1 MASSSFIL
9 LNHKSMWQ
17 QQQKDTVIVK
27 LSLLMAIATSS
38 IVANCLI
45 SSPIQAE
52 SKNRTLDFTLPEKV
66 ETGTVIKIDG
76 SRNSE
81 LVNQTL
87 KKDFEQQF
95 TGTKVEISTNDNQ
108 ESIKAVLD
116 GKRDLASLGRE
127 LTAEEKSEGL
137 KQVLVHREKIAI
149 IVGIN
154 NPFYGSLTTEKFAKI
169 FQGEITDW
177 SELGNTQGK
186 IRFIDRPSNSD
197 IRNSFSQ
204 YPAFKSGQLLT
215 GVNAVQIPEDNT
227 INIIKELGK
236 DGISYALANQISK
249 LPDVRVLKVQDHL
262 PNNSEYPFYQ
272 SFVYVYKENPSPK
285 VRDFLGFILAK
296 PGKDSIKAAKEAEA
310 VAVAVRS
317 IQTVSRPIANASTG
331 DSAVSEGPL
340 TMPTTLVTP
349 QPGGEIQLVNFF
361 NNPSM
366 ITKNTRFLLLL
377 PLFVIAGLSSFLP
390 LLWRRK
396 KRLSKEVQSFS
407 NSETDSIPDK
417 IITLPDSGVFASII
431 NNNGNS
437 NGNSTNH
444 YQKNNPQEITAISNI
459 AVIDVPQT
467 NSPRN
472 QITELSELSEI
483 DLDDELVWNTEDP
496 VIVVNS
502 YFPQIPNIHQ
512 YPINVNI
519 NTDEF
524 TDTSLDLAETPAT
537 RSHAITSLS
546 ELLGIAPTPVKSED
560 LNAILKPV
568 KNPPQNQDLSSNLPS
583 ELGEA
588 LNAITSPI
596 TAKTVATEEE
606 ISPIPLYPLDI
617 NEPVATE
624 SDVET
629 LVTEE
634 EISPIPL
641 YPLDINEAI
650 ATELD
655 VETVVTEEEISLTP
669 LYPTDINE
677 AIATELD
684 VEIETGTNIYP
695 VNVTGNTRIILTP
708 RTPKWAWLSW
718 YISNDHQQILHNQGF
733 SILAVRLYDVTN
745 LDLSYQRPRFLQQYE
760 CETATSNRYVPI
772 PSGERDYMTEIG
784 YVNHDNQWLC
794 LARSGIVRIFSR
806 PTTNFWVIVDTELVL
821 HGATEEGA
829 NISINGQKVKV
840 NPDGT
845 FKLTV
850 PFVDNLVDY
859 QITATSANIEHTKTI
874 DKRFFQEEYEG

>member
-1 MASSSFIL
+1 
-9 LNHKSMWQ
+9 MWQ

-52 SKNRTLDFTLPEKV
+52 SKNRTPDFTLPEKV
-66 ETGTVIKIDG
+66 ETGTVIKIEG

-95 TGTKVEISTNDNQ
+95 TGTKVEISTNGNQ

-296 PGKDSIKAAKEAEA
+296 PGKDSIKAAKKAEA

-512 YPINVNI
+512 YPIDVNI

-596 TAKTVATEEE
+596 TAKTV
-606 ISPIPLYPLDI
+606 
-617 NEPVATE
+617 
-624 SDVET
+624 
-629 LVTEE
+629 VTEE
-634 EISPIPL
+634 EISPTPL

-669 LYPTDINE
+669 LYPPDINE

-806 PTTNFWVIVDTELVL
+806 PTTDFWVIVDTELVL

-874 DKRFFQEEYEG
+874 DKKFFQEEYEG

>member
-1 MASSSFIL
+1 
-9 LNHKSMWQ
+9 MWQ

-512 YPINVNI
+512 YPIDVNI

-629 LVTEE
+629 VVTEE

>member
-1 MASSSFIL
+1 
-9 LNHKSMWQ
+9 MWQ

-52 SKNRTLDFTLPEKV
+52 SKNRTPDFTLPEKV
-66 ETGTVIKIDG
+66 ETGTVIKIEG

-95 TGTKVEISTNDNQ
+95 TGTKVEISINDNQ

-512 YPINVNI
+512 YPIDVNI

-568 KNPPQNQDLSSNLPS
+568 NNPPQNQDLSSNLPS

-606 ISPIPLYPLDI
+606 ISP
-617 NEPVATE
+617 T
-624 SDVET
+624 
-629 LVTEE
+629 
-634 EISPIPL
+634 PL

-806 PTTNFWVIVDTELVL
+806 PTTDFWVIVDTELVL

-874 DKRFFQEEYEG
+874 DKKFFQEEYEG

>member
-1 MASSSFIL
+1 
-9 LNHKSMWQ
+9 MWQ

-512 YPINVNI
+512 YPIDVNI

-524 TDTSLDLAETPAT
+524 TDTSLDLVEPPAT

-596 TAKTVATEEE
+596 TAKTVTTEEE

-617 NEPVATE
+617 DEPVATE

-629 LVTEE
+629 VVTEE
-634 EISPIPL
+634 EISPTPL

-874 DKRFFQEEYEG
+874 DKKFFQEEYEG

>member
-1 MASSSFIL
+1 
-9 LNHKSMWQ
+9 MWQ

-512 YPINVNI
+512 YPIDVNI

-629 LVTEE
+629 VVTEE
-634 EISPIPL
+634 EISLTPL
-641 YPLDINEAI
+641 YPPDINEAI

>member
-1 MASSSFIL
+1 
-9 LNHKSMWQ
+9 MWQ

-331 DSAVSEGPL
+331 DSAVSEGLL

-459 AVIDVPQT
+459 AVIDVPQK

-524 TDTSLDLAETPAT
+524 TDTSLDLVEPPAT
-537 RSHAITSLS
+537 RPHAITSLS

-606 ISPIPLYPLDI
+606 ISPIPLYPLDT
-617 NEPVATE
+617 NEGV
-624 SDVET
+624 D
-629 LVTEE
+629 
-634 EISPIPL
+634 
-641 YPLDINEAI
+641 
-650 ATELD
+650 TELD

>member
-1 MASSSFIL
+1 
-9 LNHKSMWQ
+9 MWQ

-512 YPINVNI
+512 YPIDVNI

-624 SDVET
+624 S
-629 LVTEE
+629 
-634 EISPIPL
+634 
-641 YPLDINEAI
+641 
-650 ATELD
+650 D

>member
-1 MASSSFIL
+1 
-9 LNHKSMWQ
+9 MWQ

-512 YPINVNI
+512 YPIDVNI

-606 ISPIPLYPLDI
+606 ISPTPLYPL
-617 NEPVATE
+617 
-624 SDVET
+624 
-629 LVTEE
+629 
-634 EISPIPL
+634 
-641 YPLDINEAI
+641 
-650 ATELD
+650 
-655 VETVVTEEEISLTP
+655 
-669 LYPTDINE
+669 DINE

>member
-9 LNHKSMWQ
+9 LNQKSMWQ

-512 YPINVNI
+512 YPIDVNI

-537 RSHAITSLS
+537 RPHAITSLS

-606 ISPIPLYPLDI
+606 ISPTPLYPLDI
-617 NEPVATE
+617 NEAIATE
-624 SDVET
+624 LDVET

>member
-9 LNHKSMWQ
+9 LNQKSMWQ

-459 AVIDVPQT
+459 AVIDVPQK

-512 YPINVNI
+512 YPIDVNI

-537 RSHAITSLS
+537 RPHAITSLS

-568 KNPPQNQDLSSNLPS
+568 NNPPQNQDLSSNLPS

-606 ISPIPLYPLDI
+606 ISP
-617 NEPVATE
+617 T
-624 SDVET
+624 
-629 LVTEE
+629 
-634 EISPIPL
+634 PL

>member
-1 MASSSFIL
+1 
-9 LNHKSMWQ
+9 MWQ

-459 AVIDVPQT
+459 AVIDVPQK

-512 YPINVNI
+512 YPIDVNI

-588 LNAITSPI
+588 LNAINSPI
-596 TAKTVATEEE
+596 TAKTV
-606 ISPIPLYPLDI
+606 
-617 NEPVATE
+617 
-624 SDVET
+624 
-629 LVTEE
+629 VTEE
-634 EISPIPL
+634 EISPTPL
-641 YPLDINEAI
+641 YPPDTNEGVD
-650 ATELD
+650 TELD
-655 VETVVTEEEISLTP
+655 VETVVTEEEISPTP

>member
-1 MASSSFIL
+1 
-9 LNHKSMWQ
+9 
-17 QQQKDTVIVK
+17 
-27 LSLLMAIATSS
+27 
-38 IVANCLI
+38 
-45 SSPIQAE
+45 
-52 SKNRTLDFTLPEKV
+52 
-66 ETGTVIKIDG
+66 
-76 SRNSE
+76 
-81 LVNQTL
+81 
-87 KKDFEQQF
+87 
-95 TGTKVEISTNDNQ
+95 
-108 ESIKAVLD
+108 
-116 GKRDLASLGRE
+116 
-127 LTAEEKSEGL
+127 
-137 KQVLVHREKIAI
+137 
-149 IVGIN
+149 
-154 NPFYGSLTTEKFAKI
+154 
-169 FQGEITDW
+169 
-177 SELGNTQGK
+177 
-186 IRFIDRPSNSD
+186 
-197 IRNSFSQ
+197 
-204 YPAFKSGQLLT
+204 
-215 GVNAVQIPEDNT
+215 
-227 INIIKELGK
+227 
-236 DGISYALANQISK
+236 
-249 LPDVRVLKVQDHL
+249 
-262 PNNSEYPFYQ
+262 
-272 SFVYVYKENPSPK
+272 

-437 NGNSTNH
+437 TNH

-512 YPINVNI
+512 YPIDVNI

-588 LNAITSPI
+588 LNAINSPI
-596 TAKTVATEEE
+596 TAKTV
-606 ISPIPLYPLDI
+606 
-617 NEPVATE
+617 
-624 SDVET
+624 
-629 LVTEE
+629 VTEE
-634 EISPIPL
+634 EISPTPL
-641 YPLDINEAI
+641 YPPDTNEGVD
-650 ATELD
+650 TELD
-655 VETVVTEEEISLTP
+655 VETVVTEEEISPTP
-669 LYPTDINE
+669 LYPLDINE

>member
-1 MASSSFIL
+1 
-9 LNHKSMWQ
+9 MWQ

-512 YPINVNI
+512 YPIDVNI

-606 ISPIPLYPLDI
+606 ISPTPLYPLDI

>member
-1 MASSSFIL
+1 
-9 LNHKSMWQ
+9 MWQ

-52 SKNRTLDFTLPEKV
+52 SKNRTPDFTLPEKV

-95 TGTKVEISTNDNQ
+95 TGTKVEISINDNQ

-262 PNNSEYPFYQ
+262 SNNSEYPFYQ

-407 NSETDSIPDK
+407 NSETDSMPDK

-512 YPINVNI
+512 YPIDVNI

-524 TDTSLDLAETPAT
+524 TDTSLDLVEPPAT

-596 TAKTVATEEE
+596 TAKTVA
-606 ISPIPLYPLDI
+606 
-617 NEPVATE
+617 
-624 SDVET
+624 
-629 LVTEE
+629 TEE

-874 DKRFFQEEYEG
+874 DKKFFQEEYEG

>member
-1 MASSSFIL
+1 
-9 LNHKSMWQ
+9 MWQ

-52 SKNRTLDFTLPEKV
+52 SKNRTPDFTLPEKV
-66 ETGTVIKIDG
+66 ETGTVIKIEG

-95 TGTKVEISTNDNQ
+95 TGTKVEISINDNQ

-215 GVNAVQIPEDNT
+215 GVNPVQIPEDNT

-512 YPINVNI
+512 YPIDVNI

-537 RSHAITSLS
+537 RPHAITSLS

-606 ISPIPLYPLDI
+606 ISPIPFY
-617 NEPVATE
+617 T
-624 SDVET
+624 
-629 LVTEE
+629 
-634 EISPIPL
+634 
-641 YPLDINEAI
+641 LDINEAI

-655 VETVVTEEEISLTP
+655 VETVVTEDEISLTP

-806 PTTNFWVIVDTELVL
+806 PTTDFWVIVDTELVL

-874 DKRFFQEEYEG
+874 DKKFFQEEYEG

>member
-1 MASSSFIL
+1 
-9 LNHKSMWQ
+9 MWQ

-76 SRNSE
+76 SSNSE

-459 AVIDVPQT
+459 AVIDVPQK

-524 TDTSLDLAETPAT
+524 TDTSLDLVEPPAT
-537 RSHAITSLS
+537 RPHAITSLS

-560 LNAILKPV
+560 LNAMLKPV

>member
-1 MASSSFIL
+1 
-9 LNHKSMWQ
+9 MWQ

-52 SKNRTLDFTLPEKV
+52 SKNRTPDFTLPEKV
-66 ETGTVIKIDG
+66 ETGTVIKIEG

-95 TGTKVEISTNDNQ
+95 TGTKVEISINDNQ

-512 YPINVNI
+512 YPIDVNI

-537 RSHAITSLS
+537 KPHAITSLS

-596 TAKTVATEEE
+596 TAKTV
-606 ISPIPLYPLDI
+606 
-617 NEPVATE
+617 
-624 SDVET
+624 
-629 LVTEE
+629 VTEE
-634 EISPIPL
+634 EISPTPL

-669 LYPTDINE
+669 LYPPDINE

-806 PTTNFWVIVDTELVL
+806 PTTDFWVIVDTELVL

-874 DKRFFQEEYEG
+874 DKKFFQEEYEG

>member
-1 MASSSFIL
+1 
-9 LNHKSMWQ
+9 MWQ

-512 YPINVNI
+512 YPIDVNI

>member
-1 MASSSFIL
+1 
-9 LNHKSMWQ
+9 MWQ

-52 SKNRTLDFTLPEKV
+52 SKNRTPDFTLPEKV
-66 ETGTVIKIDG
+66 ETGTVVKIEG

-95 TGTKVEISTNDNQ
+95 TGTKVEISINDNQ

-459 AVIDVPQT
+459 AVIDAPQT

-512 YPINVNI
+512 YTIDVNI

-537 RSHAITSLS
+537 RPHAITSLS

-596 TAKTVATEEE
+596 TAKTV
-606 ISPIPLYPLDI
+606 
-617 NEPVATE
+617 
-624 SDVET
+624 
-629 LVTEE
+629 VTEE
-634 EISPIPL
+634 EISPTPL

-669 LYPTDINE
+669 LYPPDINE

-806 PTTNFWVIVDTELVL
+806 PTTDFWVIVDTELVL

-874 DKRFFQEEYEG
+874 DKKFFQEEYEG

>member
-1 MASSSFIL
+1 
-9 LNHKSMWQ
+9 MWQ

-459 AVIDVPQT
+459 AVIDVPQK

-512 YPINVNI
+512 YPIDVNI

>member
-1 MASSSFIL
+1 
-9 LNHKSMWQ
+9 MWQ

-66 ETGTVIKIDG
+66 ETGTVIKIEG

-95 TGTKVEISTNDNQ
+95 TGTKVEISINDNQ

-177 SELGNTQGK
+177 SELGNTQDK

-437 NGNSTNH
+437 TNH

-512 YPINVNI
+512 YPIDVNI

-588 LNAITSPI
+588 LNAINSPI
-596 TAKTVATEEE
+596 TAKTV
-606 ISPIPLYPLDI
+606 
-617 NEPVATE
+617 
-624 SDVET
+624 
-629 LVTEE
+629 VTEE
-634 EISPIPL
+634 EISPTPL
-641 YPLDINEAI
+641 YPPDTNEGVD
-650 ATELD
+650 TELD
-655 VETVVTEEEISLTP
+655 VETVVTEEEISPTP
-669 LYPTDINE
+669 LYPLDINE

-874 DKRFFQEEYEG
+874 DKKFFQEEYEG

>member
-9 LNHKSMWQ
+9 LNQKSMWQ

-76 SRNSE
+76 SSNSE

-512 YPINVNI
+512 YPIDVNI

-583 ELGEA
+583 ELGET

>member
-9 LNHKSMWQ
+9 LNQKSMWQ

-512 YPINVNI
+512 YPIDVNI

-606 ISPIPLYPLDI
+606 ISPTPLYPLDI
-617 NEPVATE
+617 NEAIATE

>member
-1 MASSSFIL
+1 
-9 LNHKSMWQ
+9 MWQ

-52 SKNRTLDFTLPEKV
+52 SKNRTPDFTLPEKV
-66 ETGTVIKIDG
+66 ETGTVIKIEG

-95 TGTKVEISTNDNQ
+95 TGTKVEISINDNQ

-215 GVNAVQIPEDNT
+215 GVNPVQIPEDNT

-459 AVIDVPQT
+459 AVIDVPQK

-524 TDTSLDLAETPAT
+524 TDTSLDLVEPPAT

-695 VNVTGNTRIILTP
+695 VNMTGNTRIILTP

-806 PTTNFWVIVDTELVL
+806 PTTDFWVIVDTELVL

-874 DKRFFQEEYEG
+874 DKKFFQEEYEG

>member
-1 MASSSFIL
+1 
-9 LNHKSMWQ
+9 MWQ

-52 SKNRTLDFTLPEKV
+52 SKNRTPDFTLPEKV
-66 ETGTVIKIDG
+66 ETGTVIKIEG

-95 TGTKVEISTNDNQ
+95 TGTKVEISINDNQ

-524 TDTSLDLAETPAT
+524 TDTSLDLVEPPAT

-874 DKRFFQEEYEG
+874 DKKFFQEEYEG

>member
-9 LNHKSMWQ
+9 LNQKSMWQ

-76 SRNSE
+76 SSNSE

-512 YPINVNI
+512 YPIDVNI

-606 ISPIPLYPLDI
+606 ISPTPLYPLDI
-617 NEPVATE
+617 NEAIATE

>member
-9 LNHKSMWQ
+9 LNQKSMWQ

-76 SRNSE
+76 SSNSE

-512 YPINVNI
+512 YPIDVNI

-634 EISPIPL
+634 EISLTPL
-641 YPLDINEAI
+641 YPPDINEAI

>member
-1 MASSSFIL
+1 
-9 LNHKSMWQ
+9 MWQ

-512 YPINVNI
+512 YPIDVNI

-568 KNPPQNQDLSSNLPS
+568 NNPPQNQDLSSNLPS

-606 ISPIPLYPLDI
+606 ISP
-617 NEPVATE
+617 T
-624 SDVET
+624 
-629 LVTEE
+629 
-634 EISPIPL
+634 PL

-806 PTTNFWVIVDTELVL
+806 PTTDFWVIVDTELVL

-874 DKRFFQEEYEG
+874 DKKFFQEEYEG

>member
-9 LNHKSMWQ
+9 LNQKSMWQ

-66 ETGTVIKIDG
+66 ETGTVIKIEG

-95 TGTKVEISTNDNQ
+95 TGTKVEISINDNQ

-177 SELGNTQGK
+177 SELGNTQDK

-437 NGNSTNH
+437 TNH

-512 YPINVNI
+512 YPIDVNI

-588 LNAITSPI
+588 LNAINSPI
-596 TAKTVATEEE
+596 TAKTV
-606 ISPIPLYPLDI
+606 
-617 NEPVATE
+617 
-624 SDVET
+624 
-629 LVTEE
+629 VTEE
-634 EISPIPL
+634 EISPTPL
-641 YPLDINEAI
+641 YPPDTNEGVD
-650 ATELD
+650 TELD
-655 VETVVTEEEISLTP
+655 VETVVTEEEISPTP
-669 LYPTDINE
+669 LYPLDINE

-874 DKRFFQEEYEG
+874 DKKFFQEEYEG

>member
-9 LNHKSMWQ
+9 LNQKSMWQ

-512 YPINVNI
+512 YPIDVNI

>member
-1 MASSSFIL
+1 
-9 LNHKSMWQ
+9 MWQ

-52 SKNRTLDFTLPEKV
+52 SKNRTPDFTLPEKV
-66 ETGTVIKIDG
+66 ETGTVIKIEG

-95 TGTKVEISTNDNQ
+95 TGTKVEISINDNQ

-285 VRDFLGFILAK
+285 VRDFILAK

-512 YPINVNI
+512 YPIDVNI

-537 RSHAITSLS
+537 RPHAITSLS

-596 TAKTVATEEE
+596 TAKTV
-606 ISPIPLYPLDI
+606 
-617 NEPVATE
+617 
-624 SDVET
+624 
-629 LVTEE
+629 VTEE
-634 EISPIPL
+634 EISPTPL

-669 LYPTDINE
+669 LYPPDINE

-874 DKRFFQEEYEG
+874 DKKFFQEEYEG

>member
-9 LNHKSMWQ
+9 LNQKSMWQ

-512 YPINVNI
+512 YPIDVNI

-537 RSHAITSLS
+537 RPHAITSLS

-606 ISPIPLYPLDI
+606 ISPTPLYPLDI
-617 NEPVATE
+617 NEPIATE
-624 SDVET
+624 LDVET

>member
-512 YPINVNI
+512 YPIDVNI

>member
-1 MASSSFIL
+1 
-9 LNHKSMWQ
+9 MWQ

-512 YPINVNI
+512 YPIDVNI

-629 LVTEE
+629 
-634 EISPIPL
+634 
-641 YPLDINEAI
+641 
-650 ATELD
+650 
-655 VETVVTEEEISLTP
+655 VVTEEEISLTP
-669 LYPTDINE
+669 LYPPDINE

>member
-9 LNHKSMWQ
+9 LNQKSMWQ

-459 AVIDVPQT
+459 AVIDVPQK

-512 YPINVNI
+512 YPIDVNI

>member
-9 LNHKSMWQ
+9 LNQKSMWQ

>member
-1 MASSSFIL
+1 
-9 LNHKSMWQ
+9 MWQ

-76 SRNSE
+76 SSNSE

-459 AVIDVPQT
+459 AVIDVPQK

-524 TDTSLDLAETPAT
+524 TDTSLDLVEPPAT
-537 RSHAITSLS
+537 RPHAITSLS

>member
-1 MASSSFIL
+1 
-9 LNHKSMWQ
+9 MWQ

-52 SKNRTLDFTLPEKV
+52 SKNRTPDFTLPEKV

-95 TGTKVEISTNDNQ
+95 TGTKVEISINDNQ

-349 QPGGEIQLVNFF
+349 QPGGEIQFVNFF

-407 NSETDSIPDK
+407 NSETDSMPDK

-512 YPINVNI
+512 YPIDVNI

-524 TDTSLDLAETPAT
+524 TDTSLDLVEPPAT

-695 VNVTGNTRIILTP
+695 VNMTGNTRIILTP

-874 DKRFFQEEYEG
+874 DKKFFQE

>member
-1 MASSSFIL
+1 
-9 LNHKSMWQ
+9 MWQ

-76 SRNSE
+76 SSNSE

-512 YPINVNI
+512 YPIDVNI

-583 ELGEA
+583 ELGET

>member
-1 MASSSFIL
+1 
-9 LNHKSMWQ
+9 
-17 QQQKDTVIVK
+17 
-27 LSLLMAIATSS
+27 
-38 IVANCLI
+38 LI

-512 YPINVNI
+512 YPIDVNI